1 MDILDYLKKK
11 SIKRSIIL
19 MIFFALFTV
28 PGVMI
33 LMEKPEAPL
42 ELTGVSYEDVGNET
56 GVSIAHFYPISGFA
70 TEEED
75 GHTYHYYTIAVV
87 DPNEEL
93 YLMGLRTTQERSE
106 ELAPLFE
113 TDEMVEAG
121 FPAFGNICTLSGDAR
136 TYFEEMLVEQ
146 QIPADIPVAYYYLAD
161 NGYTPQSEHTT
172 TLIMGAFL
180 IAMGL
185 FMAYFPIKALTGGF
199 QKRITAAAAVAGN
212 PQQFL
217 LELGEF
223 YEHTTPIHGVRMD
236 QSHLFFQ
243 SGMESVLIDPQNLA
257 WVYIKQTRHR
267 VYFIPVFSSYRVIF
281 CTNDKKAHSLNV
293 RSEKDAQELLSHMM
307 AIYPDIAVGYNK
319 QLESLYK
326 KDPAALKQ
334 AAREA
339 RSQQDAQA

>member
-1 MDILDYLKKK
+1 MDILDHLKKK

-19 MIFFALFTV
+19 MIFFVLFTV

-33 LMEKPEAPL
+33 LMEKPEEPL
-42 ELTGVSYEDVGNET
+42 ELTGVSYEDVGHET

-93 YLMGLRTTQERSE
+93 YLMALRTTQERSE
-106 ELAPLFE
+106 TLAPLFE
-113 TDEMVEAG
+113 TEEMVEAG
-121 FPAFGNICTLSGDAR
+121 FPAFGNIYGLSGDTRA
-136 TYFEEMLVEQ
+136 YFEEMLVEQ
-146 QIPADIPVAYYYLAD
+146 EVPADIPVAYYYLED

-172 TLIMGAFL
+172 TLVMGAFL

-199 QKRITAAAAVAGN
+199 QKKITAAAAVAGN

-217 LELGEF
+217 SELGEF
-223 YEHTTPIHGVRMD
+223 YEQTAPVHGVRMD
-236 QSHLFFQ
+236 QFRLLFQ
-243 SGMESVLIDPQNLA
+243 AGMESVLIDPQNLA
-257 WVYIKQTRHR
+257 WVYTKQTRHR
-267 VYFIPVFSSYRVIF
+267 VYFIPVFSSYRVLF
-281 CTNDKKAHSLNV
+281 LTNDRKTYSLDV
-293 RSEKDAQELLSHMM
+293 RSEKNAQEILSHMM
-307 AIYPDIAVGYNK
+307 ALYPDIAVGYNK
-319 QLESLYK
+319 QVEDLYK
-326 KDPAALKQ
+326 KDPAALKL

-339 RSQQDAQA
+339 RSQHGAQA